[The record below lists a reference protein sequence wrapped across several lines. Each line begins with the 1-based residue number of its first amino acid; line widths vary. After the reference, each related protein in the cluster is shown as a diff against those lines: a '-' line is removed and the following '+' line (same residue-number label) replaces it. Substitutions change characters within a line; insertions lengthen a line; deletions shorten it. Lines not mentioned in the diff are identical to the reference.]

1 MRQNAVVRT
10 NENVLNPPRNMKAPS
25 LLSRLSR
32 AFGSRKTS
40 LKLSLILAGLALPA
54 IVSAGNLTGRYATIT
69 LDGSLSDW
77 LPSDVMYSASE
88 IGAGAPVASTF
99 TSVSV
104 ANDSS
109 YVYVALQH
117 PAPTSILDPWI
128 TSVYLDTDMTSTTGF
143 NSGWMTAGYDG
154 LVQYGA
160 SGTTY
165 SAYSFAGA
173 SQAAWGW
180 NWVGLINYS
189 YSDLVTEWAIP
200 ISALGMTGNQMRM
213 EFNATGTGVTTETW
227 AYQWESGVG
236 TYTIAVVPEP
246 SVIGLLALGIGG
258 LFIRVRTRQRRL
270 PIPAR

>member
-1 MRQNAVVRT
+1 
-10 NENVLNPPRNMKAPS
+10 MKTLSPV
-25 LLSRLSR
+25 SRLSGATR
-32 AFGSRKTS
+32 SHKAF
-40 LKLSLILAGLALPA
+40 LKLALTLLALALPGVA
-54 IVSAGNLTGRYATIT
+54 TAGNLSGRYATIT

-77 LPSDVMYSASE
+77 QPGDVMYSASE
-88 IGAGAPVASTF
+88 IGAGAPLASTF

-109 YVYVALQH
+109 YIYVALQH

-128 TSVYLDTDMTSTTGF
+128 TSVYLDTDMNSGTGF
-143 NSGWMTAGYDG
+143 NSGWMTAGYDR

-180 NWVGLINYS
+180 NWLDLIGYS
-189 YSDLVTEWAIP
+189 YSGLVTEWAIP
-200 ISALGMTGNQMRM
+200 ISALGLTGNQMRM
-213 EFNATGTGVTTETW
+213 EFNATGTGTTAETW

-236 TYTIAVVPEP
+236 TYTIGVVPEP
-246 SVIGLLALGIGG
+246 GSVGLLALGVGG
-258 LFIRVRTRQRRL
+258 VLLARIRQRRQDRQG
-270 PIPAR
+270 AR